1 MPSEKLVIGE
11 PHVVALA
18 ALTLTQALIGNLIKN
33 GRIEEGEVRDLID
46 NAVALH
52 LQTPAGQSE
61 TNREVAAALRM
72 IGDDLLKQG

>member
-1 MPSEKLVIGE
+1 MPSEKFVIGE

-33 GRIEEGEVRDLID
+33 RRIEKDEVRDLID

-61 TNREVAAALRM
+61 INREVAAALRM
-72 IGDDLLKQG
+72 IGDDLLKPG